1 MIRHNESGCMC
12 SFVIRHTRIPIII
25 MGLTIGEIGGFSSKL
40 PLLLDTTIKRW
51 AAPPSIINGIM
62 EKECANLR
70 SS

>member
-1 MIRHNESGCMC
+1 
-12 SFVIRHTRIPIII
+12 